1 MGSAMQASLDP
12 DLLVTFIAIAETG
25 SFTLAA
31 KRVHRTQ
38 SAVSMQIK
46 RLEETLGRGLF
57 EREGRGIS
65 LTPHGEILLDHARRI
80 IRAHREAMAAF
91 EAQAMQG
98 HVRVGSPDD
107 YASTFLPAILARFAD
122 THPRV
127 HVEVICEDSATLVG
141 RLADG
146 GVDLALTTQGSG
158 ESSGTV
164 VHREP
169 LVWVTSARHAVHL
182 EDPLPMAVFQHGCC
196 FRRHA
201 THAMAQ
207 TGRQVRIAYTS
218 LSVAGIYAALDAGL
232 ACSALLRS
240 NVRPG
245 LRVLSDAEGFPALP
259 EVSLL
264 LQRSP
269 QATGALIDRLEEHML
284 ETFRASPVFALAA

>member
-1 MGSAMQASLDP
+1 MDPTMQTSLDP
-12 DLLVTFIAIAETG
+12 DLLQTFVAIAETG

-38 SAVSMQIK
+38 SAVSMQVK
-46 RLEETLGRGLF
+46 RLEEALGRSLF
-57 EREGRGIS
+57 EREGRTIS

-80 IRAHREAMAAF
+80 IRAHREALAAF
-91 EAQAMQG
+91 DAQAVQG

-122 THPRV
+122 THPKV
-127 HVEVICEDSATLVG
+127 HVEVICEDSTALVS
-141 RLADG
+141 RLAEG
-146 GVDLALTTQGSG
+146 EVDLALTTQGSG
-158 ESSGTV
+158 ESGGTV

-169 LVWVTSARHAVHL
+169 LVWVTSARHKAHL
-182 EDPLPMAVFQHGCC
+182 EDPLPLAVFHQGCC

-201 THAMAQ
+201 TQAMAQ
-207 TGRQVRIAYTS
+207 VGRHVRVAYTS

-245 LRVLSDAEGFPALP
+245 LRVLTEAEGFPSLP
-259 EVSLL
+259 EISLL

-269 QATGALIDRLEEHML
+269 HAAGRLIDRLEAHML
-284 ETFRASPVFALAA
+284 ETFRASPAFALAA